1 MLGTLREG
9 DTGMSRQ
16 STLVDADQV
25 ELPDAPGRRRFF
37 LGAAAVGAAAA
48 FDAATQAQ
56 AAAATEAAVPGARL
70 TIGNAPAGPPSR
82 MHLSFV
88 KDVGRLQDLNPTN
101 QAGAYWNF
109 DTYITPIEDFY
120 IRNAFPTPRPE
131 LDRRV
136 DPRFWRLKIHGDA
149 VERAIEIGYDDLLRM
164 PSRSLISIMQCAGNG
179 RTLFWEQQDML
190 ADPTKVSG
198 NGWGLGGIGL
208 AEWQYVPIDHILR
221 LVGLK
226 PNAKAVLFWSGV
238 DGAAPN
244 TQSDTGRPTP
254 ISEITGRSDVIGL
267 AFKMNGKPLPA
278 DHGAPVRALVPG
290 WCGGASTKWLTE
302 INIASHDF
310 WVRLNTTDHAN
321 IGPAYPPVKPGPD
334 DEYRFTSPG
343 KILGVPVTWHGP
355 RSFLTV
361 PLTLSKQPV
370 LPSNYP
376 LARGEAPLMQAGQQV
391 LRGYASAP
399 QSGVGRVD
407 VRVNGGGW
415 QAARIIDPQIN
426 PYMWVRF
433 EVPLDAV
440 AGECFVETRTTAG
453 NGDVQTP
460 TVPYNSGGYD
470 CWAIPKFR
478 MRFA

>member
-1 MLGTLREG
+1 MEETRFVHPITNEHPN
-9 DTGMSRQ
+9 M
-16 STLVDADQV
+16 
-25 ELPDAPGRRRFF
+25 PGRRRFF
-37 LGAAAVGAAAA
+37 TAAATIGAAAILSGRV
-48 FDAATQAQ
+48 DAQIPTGSIA
-56 AAAATEAAVPGARL
+56 PPRGL
-70 TIGNAPAGPPSR
+70 TIGNSILGPPSR
-82 MHLSFV
+82 IHPSFV
-88 KDVGRLQDLNPTN
+88 KDVGRLQDLNATN
-101 QAGAYWNF
+101 QGGAYWNF

-131 LDRRV
+131 LDRQV

-149 VERAIEIGYDDLLRM
+149 VERELEIGYEDLLRM
-164 PSRSLISIMQCAGNG
+164 PSRSIVSIMQCAGNG

-190 ADPTKVSG
+190 TTPTKVSG
-198 NGWGLGGIGL
+198 NGWGQGGIGL
-208 AEWQYVPIDHILR
+208 AEWQYVPMNHILG

-238 DGAAPN
+238 DGKAPN

-254 ISEITGRSDVIGL
+254 VSEITERGDVIGL
-267 AFKMNGKPLPA
+267 AFKMNGQPLPA

-302 INIASHDF
+302 IKIASHDF

-321 IGPAYPPVKPGPD
+321 IGPAYPAQVPRPN
-334 DEYRFTSPG
+334 DEFRFTSPD
-343 KILGVPVTWHGP
+343 KITGQAVTWHGP
-355 RSFLTV
+355 RSFLTI

-376 LARGEAPLMQAGQQV
+376 LERGEMPLLMAGQQI

-399 QSGVGRVD
+399 QSGVERVD

-415 QAARIIDPQIN
+415 QPVRIIDPQIN
-426 PYMWVRF
+426 PYTWVRF
-433 EVPLDAV
+433 EMPFDAMP
-440 AGECFVETRTTAG
+440 GEHVIETRTTAS

-460 TVPYNSGGYD
+460 TVPYNAGGYD

-478 MRFA
+478 IRVA

>member
-1 MLGTLREG
+1 MPHRPMPARPVDPEVPNALG
-9 DTGMSRQ
+9 
-16 STLVDADQV
+16 
-25 ELPDAPGRRRFF
+25 RRFF
-37 LGAAAVGAAAA
+37 LSAAAVGAATT
-48 FDAATQAQ
+48 FDARTQTQ
-56 AAAATEAAVPGARL
+56 AAAAIEAAVPGARL
-70 TIGNAPAGPPSR
+70 SIGNASAGPPSR
-82 MHLSFV
+82 MHPSFV

-149 VERAIEIGYDDLLRM
+149 VERPIEIGYDDLLRM

-190 ADPTKVSG
+190 ADPMKVSG

-208 AEWQYVPIDHILR
+208 AEWQYVPIDHILG

-238 DGAAPN
+238 DGKMPN

-267 AFKMNGKPLPA
+267 AFKMNGQPLPA

-302 INIASHDF
+302 IKIASHDF

-321 IGPAYPPVKPGPD
+321 IGPAYPPVTPGPN
-334 DEYRFTSPG
+334 DEYRFASPE

-370 LPSNYP
+370 LPPNYP
-376 LARGEAPLMQAGQQV
+376 LARDEVPMMQAGRQV

-399 QSGVGRVD
+399 RSGVQQVD
-407 VRVNGGGW
+407 IRINGGGW

-426 PYMWVRF
+426 PYTWVRF
-433 EVPLDAV
+433 EVPLDAM
-440 AGECFVETRTTAG
+440 AGEHVIETRTTAS

>member
-1 MLGTLREG
+1 MTKTAGA
-9 DTGMSRQ
+9 DTFGAGQ
-16 STLVDADQV
+16 PGLH
-25 ELPDAPGRRRFF
+25 GRRRFF
-37 LGAAAVGAAAA
+37 GAVAAIGATAALPLRAAA
-48 FDAATQAQ
+48 QALPP
-56 AAAATEAAVPGARL
+56 AEAPLPGRPL
-70 TIGNAPAGPPSR
+70 TIGNTLQGPPSR
-82 MHLSFV
+82 IHPSFV

-101 QAGAYWNF
+101 QGGAYWNF

-136 DPRFWRLKIHGDA
+136 DPRYWRLRIHGDA
-149 VERAIEIGYDDLLRM
+149 VERELEIGYDDLLRM
-164 PSRSLISIMQCAGNG
+164 PSRSIISIMQCAGNG

-190 ADPTKVSG
+190 QPPSKVSG

-208 AEWQYVPIDHILR
+208 AEWQYVPMDHILG

-238 DGAAPN
+238 DGKAPN

-254 ISEITGRSDVIGL
+254 ISEITSRSDVIGL

-302 INIASHDF
+302 IKIASHDF

-321 IGPAYPPVKPGPD
+321 IGPAYPAQVPGPN
-334 DEYRFTSPG
+334 DEFRFTSPD
-343 KILGVPVTWHGP
+343 KITGQAVTWHGP

-361 PLTLSKQPV
+361 PLVLSKQPV
-370 LPSNYP
+370 LPPNYP
-376 LARGEAPLMQAGQQV
+376 LARDEMPVLPSGPQV

-399 QSGVGRVD
+399 RSGVARVD

-415 QAARIIDPQIN
+415 QAARIIDPQVN
-426 PYMWVRF
+426 PYTWVRF
-433 EVPLDAV
+433 EVPLDAM
-440 AGECFVETRTTAG
+440 AGEHVIETRTTAS

-460 TVPYNSGGYD
+460 TVPYNAGGYD

-478 MRFA
+478 VRVA

>member
-1 MLGTLREG
+1 MSQNPGFG
-9 DTGMSRQ
+9 DMVAAARAGG
-16 STLVDADQV
+16 LD
-25 ELPDAPGRRRFF
+25 RRRFF
-37 LGAAAVGAAAA
+37 ASVAAVGAAASLSTA
-48 FDAATQAQ
+48 RAEATA
-56 AAAATEAAVPGARL
+56 PRKL
-70 TIGNAPAGPPSR
+70 TIGTTADGAPSR
-82 MHLSFV
+82 FHPSFV

-101 QAGAYWNF
+101 QGGAYWNF
-109 DTYITPIEDFY
+109 DTYITPVEDFY

-149 VERAIEIGYDDLLRM
+149 VERELEIGYEDLLRM
-164 PSRSLISIMQCAGNG
+164 PSRSIMSIMQCAGNG

-190 ADPTKVSG
+190 ADPTKVVG

-208 AEWQYVPIDHILR
+208 AEWQYVPISHILG

-226 PNAKAVLFWSGV
+226 PNAKAALFWSGV
-238 DGAAPN
+238 DGRTPN
-244 TQSDTGRPTP
+244 TESDTGRPTP

-267 AFKMNGKPLPA
+267 AFKMNGESLPA

-290 WCGGASTKWLTE
+290 WAGGASTKWLTE
-302 INIASHDF
+302 IKISSHDF

-321 IGPAYPPVKPGPD
+321 IGPAYPPVIPGPN
-334 DEYRFTSPG
+334 DEYRFTSRE

-376 LARGEAPLMQAGQQV
+376 LARDEMPVLAAGNQV

-399 QSGVGRVD
+399 KSGVGRVD
-407 VRVNGGGW
+407 VRVNGGAW
-415 QAARIIDPQIN
+415 QAARIIDPQVN
-426 PYMWVRF
+426 PYTWVRF
-433 EVPLDAV
+433 EFPINPMGGDMTI
-440 AGECFVETRTTAG
+440 ETRTTDNAG
-453 NGDVQTP
+453 NSQP
-460 TVPYNSGGYD
+460 ATVPFNKGGYNFG
-470 CWAIPKFR
+470 AIPVFKL
-478 MRFA
+478 RFA